1 MPFSLLIDYKKTAI
15 SLAILVLA
23 ILYSYSDLRV
33 ETWVALEGFF
43 RWMETT
49 WFGQIGQSYGSVF
62 ALVQSLHLLS
72 MAGLG
77 GAVIAGDGRLL
88 GLIFRDVPAHA
99 VLGGA
104 HRVFVWS
111 LLVVVITGVFMACGV
126 ATKLYY
132 LPVFWF
138 KMLSLAAGTLFYFLL
153 RRPLLQRNLEEVN
166 PVTLRMV
173 ALAHILVWFMVAATG
188 RWIGFS
194 G

>member
-15 SLAILVLA
+15 TLAILVLA

-49 WFGQIGQSYGSVF
+49 WFGQIGQSYGGVF
-62 ALVQSLHLLS
+62 AFIQSLHLLS

-88 GLIFRDVPAHA
+88 GLIFRDVPAHVVTDA
-99 VLGGA
+99 A

-111 LLVVVITGVFMACGV
+111 LLVVVSTGVFMACGV

-132 LPVFWF
+132 LPVYWY
-138 KMLSLAAGTLFYFLL
+138 KML
-153 RRPLLQRNLEEVN
+153 
-166 PVTLRMV
+166 
-173 ALAHILVWFMVAATG
+173 
-188 RWIGFS
+188 
-194 G
+194 